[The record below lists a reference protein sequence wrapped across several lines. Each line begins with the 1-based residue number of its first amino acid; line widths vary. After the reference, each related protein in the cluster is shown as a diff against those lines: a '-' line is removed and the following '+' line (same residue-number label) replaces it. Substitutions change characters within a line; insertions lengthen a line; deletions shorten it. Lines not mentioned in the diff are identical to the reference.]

1 MLLSQH
7 KIYIPYIKD
16 KPAVLSFKGKPSD
29 SVKKLLYVY
38 NPLENCS
45 LLVFL
50 ILLHCIWLKN
60 NVVHRTKLQSFQF
73 ILSKLVTLMIM

>member
-7 KIYIPYIKD
+7 KIYIPYIKV
-16 KPAVLSFKGKPSD
+16 KPAVLSFKEKPSD
-29 SVKKLLYVY
+29 SVKNYCMY
-38 NPLENCS
+38 ITQLENCS

-73 ILSKLVTLMIM
+73 IFSELVTLMIM

>member
-7 KIYIPYIKD
+7 KIYIPYIKV
-16 KPAVLSFKGKPSD
+16 KPAVLSFKEKPSD

-50 ILLHCIWLKN
+50 N
-60 NVVHRTKLQSFQF
+60 SFA
-73 ILSKLVTLMIM
+73 LYLTEK